1 MNLFRLCKQ
10 CVGVRVKL
18 WPSFSLIPIVV
29 SCFVLRNTISPFD
42 SFLPKR
48 MATFASAASK
58 TLPSNPSNGDADLGH
73 CDEVTYVD
81 ADLAKAIDDRL
92 MSQPGYSIDQLMELA
107 GYSVACAAHDMLH
120 SKPSSNT
127 GTVYILCGP
136 GNNGGDGLVAA
147 RHLKHFGFNPIVVYP
162 KQSSGAIF
170 TNLVHQLDGLRIPV
184 VKTLPDLQDAS
195 LIIDGLFGF
204 SFKGPSREPFTFMIA
219 SMQSL
224 QESISIL
231 SIDVPSGWDV
241 NLGDV
246 HGTGFEPSATISLTL
261 PKKCMKS
268 YRGIHYVGGRFMPP
282 FLAEELQLRMP
293 NYGDSVTQVP
303 VP

>member
-1 MNLFRLCKQ
+1 
-10 CVGVRVKL
+10 
-18 WPSFSLIPIVV
+18 
-29 SCFVLRNTISPFD
+29 
-42 SFLPKR
+42 
-48 MATFASAASK
+48 MATFASAATYTVPLS
-58 TLPSNPSNGDADLGH
+58 PSDGVEATYADLDNA
-73 CDEVTYVD
+73 DEVTYVD

-107 GYSVACAAHDMLH
+107 GYSVACAAHDMLY
-120 SKPSSNT
+120 SKSSPNKS
-127 GTVYILCGP
+127 GVVYILCGP

-162 KQSSGAIF
+162 KQSSGTIF
-170 TNLVHQLDGLRIPV
+170 TNLVHQLDGLRIPIV
-184 VKTLPDLQDAS
+184 QTLPDLQCAS

-204 SFKGPSREPFTFMIA
+204 SFKGPSREPFTSMIT
-219 SMQSL
+219 SMQTL
-224 QESISIL
+224 QETIPIL

-246 HGTGFEPSATISLTL
+246 HGTGFVPSATISLTL

-268 YRGIHYVGGRFMPP
+268 YHGIHYVGGRFMPP

-303 VP
+303 LLQTIVAYTVEQSLTCRCTQFTKLL